1 MLDDTYIVFVIGLQ
15 THGHGHGHGHGH
27 VSGEVH
33 VGIVGFKDVDTPK

>member
-1 MLDDTYIVFVIGLQ
+1 MLDDTYIVLVIQ

-33 VGIVGFKDVDTPK
+33 VGFKDVDTPK